1 MAIGDAP
8 KPNINNSE
16 SRKESRFVSGFL
28 EGSEEISLSI
38 HSLQGPIRY
47 LQSRLK
53 LEDSVFIE
61 RFYFYDGNPER
72 FLHQQNLTKEEG
84 MYFLKQEAEGLK
96 KSANELDLEA
106 PDYDYGGEFQTQA
119 DPSDYTSRLRK
130 IADDIEVIIKKL
142 G

>member
-1 MAIGDAP
+1 
-8 KPNINNSE
+8 
-16 SRKESRFVSGFL
+16 
-28 EGSEEISLSI
+28 
-38 HSLQGPIRY
+38 
-47 LQSRLK
+47 
-53 LEDSVFIE
+53 
-61 RFYFYDGNPER
+61 
-72 FLHQQNLTKEEG
+72 

>member
-72 FLHQQNLTKEEG
+72 FLHQQI
-84 MYFLKQEAEGLK
+84 Q
-96 KSANELDLEA
+96 
-106 PDYDYGGEFQTQA
+106 
-119 DPSDYTSRLRK
+119 
-130 IADDIEVIIKKL
+130 
-142 G
+142 